1 MITWEG
7 LQKANAGISGV
18 NVKGKKYALVA
29 ERVQKFREMC
39 PAGRISTAILDMA
52 NGYVTIQAT
61 ICDETG
67 SVLATGIAQEKEGST
82 NINKTSYVE
91 NCETSAVGRAL
102 GMLGI
107 GSEISMASAEE
118 VVNAINQQEF
128 EDNLCNEADLAVIE
142 AMWKKHCL
150 GEIKEFPAF
159 KTWPKVTK
167 KTYADFMAQMKGKLE
182 NGTSN
187 EGKNQGN
194 SAGVP
199 QPQDSGH
206 ARA

>member
-118 VVNAINQQEF
+118 VVNAIKQQNEIDQQEF
-128 EDNLCNEADLAVIE
+128 ENNLCNEADLAVIE
-142 AMWKKHCL
+142 AMWKKHCH
-150 GEIKEFPAF
+150 GEIKEFAAF
-159 KTWPKVTK
+159 KSWPKVTK
-167 KTYADFMAQMKGKLE
+167 KTYADFMERMKGKIE
-182 NGTSN
+182 NGASN
-187 EGKNQGN
+187 EGNNQEHP
-194 SAGVP
+194 AGVP
-199 QPQDSGH
+199 KS
-206 ARA
+206 